1 MGGPVADLR
10 PGFPVTVAGYAPY
23 GIDHP
28 FRAVVVREGNEGVF
42 VGFSYGGPITT
53 DVVEV
58 PAADLTL
65 DVAVARGLAAS
76 LTEAIA
82 AATHRPSPRPGH
94 YRFSPPDGDPVRVVI
109 AGDVIA
115 LPEEGWSLGGFGR
128 SISEEWLL
136 TQPRPRI
143 PGTKARRLVLVACI
157 RAALEE
163 HYRVKAGGTGG
174 EGG

>member
-1 MGGPVADLR
+1 MPADFL

-58 PAADLTL
+58 PASDLTL
-65 DVAVARGLAAS
+65 DVPVARGLAAQ
-76 LTEAIA
+76 LTEAVA
-82 AATHRPSPRPGH
+82 AASGRPSPRPGH
-94 YRFSPPDGDPVRVVI
+94 YRFSSPDGDPVRVVI

-115 LPEEGWSLGGFGR
+115 LPEEGWALGGFGR
-128 SISEEWLL
+128 GISEEWLL
-136 TQPRPRI
+136 TQARPKI
-143 PGTKARRLVLVACI
+143 PGTKPRRLVLATCI
-157 RAALEE
+157 IAALEE
-163 HYRVKAGGTGG
+163 HYRAKAGGTGG